1 MSDKE
6 IFMEVFSSFQRRYNG
21 LEIVGTIVYY
31 KGEMQFNTDGFIL
44 LYNLA
49 RLCSLLK
56 EELR

>member
-6 IFMEVFSSFQRRYNG
+6 IFMEVFTNLQRRYNG
-21 LEIVGTIVYY
+21 LEMVGTIVYY
-31 KGEMQFNTDGFIL
+31 NGEMQFNTDGFIL

-49 RLCSLLK
+49 RLCELLK

>member
-6 IFMEVFSSFQRRYNG
+6 IFMEVFTNFQRRYNG
-21 LEIVGTIVYY
+21 LEMHGTIVYY

-44 LYNLA
+44 LYNLT
-49 RLCSLLK
+49 RLCDLLK